1 MKFQHFVSICAR
13 INDIIILWE
22 NRKRLPGRK
31 NSMAKRS
38 PETITEE
45 EKRKRSERA
54 RKAAQAPRRMT
65 EAARRQRSEAG
76 KKHGVQLADQIAAAK
91 ALLKKESEK
100 HVLPAYTRSDIMA
113 ARIANYVVNARRTE
127 RPLTETGIIVALG
140 ITADVYKLY
149 ANGERD
155 HLQRIDANGR
165 ENNAQIQIEIDK
177 LLNDPD
183 IESIYSFLYSDTNN
197 DIGAPYF
204 SSLLQKARLLVTLER
219 EERLAKSGRVG
230 DIFTMKAREHWQDG
244 SEHKTNVLQIT
255 TRNATEALQLLGF
268 KQEGKD

>member
-1 MKFQHFVSICAR
+1 
-13 INDIIILWE
+13 
-22 NRKRLPGRK
+22 
-31 NSMAKRS
+31 MAKRS

-76 KKHGVQLADQIAAAK
+76 KKGHGPEKAEQIAAAK
-91 ALLKKESEK
+91 ALLKEEAERLT
-100 HVLPAYTRSDIMA
+100 LPAYTRSDIAA
-113 ARIANYVVNARRTE
+113 ARLAAYICNMRRKET
-127 RPLTETGIIVALG
+127 PLTETGLIVALG
-140 ITADVYKLY
+140 VSYDVFKAY
-149 ANGERD
+149 ANGERN
-155 HLQRIDANGR
+155 HLQQINATGR
-165 ENNAQIQIEIDK
+165 EDNTKIDIEIQQ

-183 IESIYSFLYSDTNN
+183 IKAVFDYLYSDENN
-197 DIGAPYF
+197 DISAPYL
-204 SSLLQKARLLVTLER
+204 SDVIQKARLLVTLER

-268 KQEGKD
+268 KQEDKD

>member
-1 MKFQHFVSICAR
+1 MTKT
-13 INDIIILWE
+13 E
-22 NRKRLPGRK
+22 NL
-31 NSMAKRS
+31 
-38 PETITEE
+38 TEE
-45 EKRKRSERA
+45 EKKRKRSEAA

-65 EAARRQRSEAG
+65 EKARKQRSEAG
-76 KKHGVQLADQIAAAK
+76 KKGGAALADQVAAAK

-100 HVLPAYTRSDIMA
+100 HVLPAYTRADIMA
-113 ARIANYVVNARRTE
+113 ARISNYVVNARRTE

-140 ITADVYKLY
+140 IDPNQFKKY

-155 HLQRIDANGR
+155 HLQRINANGR
-165 ENNAQIQIEIDK
+165 EDNANIDIELSK
-177 LLNDPD
+177 LLSDPD
-183 IESIYSFLYSDTNN
+183 TEAVYSFLCSEIID
-197 DIGAPYF
+197 DIGAPSF
-204 SSLLQKARLLVTLER
+204 SNLLQKARLLVTLER

-268 KQEGKD
+268 KQEGKE

>member
-1 MKFQHFVSICAR
+1 
-13 INDIIILWE
+13 
-22 NRKRLPGRK
+22 
-31 NSMAKRS
+31 MAKRS

-45 EKRKRSERA
+45 EKKKRSERA

-65 EAARRQRSEAG
+65 EASRRQRSEAG
-76 KKHGVQLADQIAAAK
+76 KKGGAALADQVAAAK
-91 ALLKKESEK
+91 ALLKREAEK
-100 HVLPAYTRSDIMA
+100 NVKPAYTRSDIMA
-113 ARIANYVVNARRTE
+113 ARIAYYICNARREE

-140 ITADVYKLY
+140 IDPNQFKKY

-155 HLQRIDANGR
+155 HLQRIGADAR
-165 ENNAQIQIEIDK
+165 ENNADIDIEIDK
-177 LLNDPD
+177 TLQDEDTKAVYNYLMSEEDSVISAP
-183 IESIYSFLYSDTNN
+183 SFSN
-197 DIGAPYF
+197 
-204 SSLLQKARLLVTLER
+204 LLQKARLLVTLER

-268 KQEGKD
+268 KQEGKE